1 LGQFD
6 ATLAAHG
13 RDVFRTTKAA
23 GGAGCTAC
31 HQLDPNKF
39 VPPIIIPIASMY
51 PGYNPTVVFTRQAPL
66 SPIQK
71 SFGGPS
77 PYFDNRLVVI
87 DASSIGGAR
96 GFALPLKLDLARR
109 TSLLSDDE
117 IVGTSFDDAADAMMN
132 SARRDPKAA
141 HSFFVSDPNDRKALI
156 EFMKSLTTSAP
167 SFTAAGVAN
176 GASFMGGSVAPGE
189 IIAISGTALGT
200 GFANASMQNTTVTF
214 DGVAAPL
221 LSVTTTQI
229 TAIVPFEVNSKT
241 STQVQV
247 TTGSLMSPPVV
258 VPVVPAAP
266 GIYTLAGTGTGQ
278 GAVLNQDGS
287 VNSPTN
293 PAVKG
298 SVISIYATGGG
309 QTNPASATGKVVS
322 SPLPS
327 LIATPSATIGG
338 QPAQVTYAGG
348 SPGLSSSIVQVNAIV
363 PASSA
368 SGNVSLAINIG
379 GVASQAGVTVWVK

>member
-1 LGQFD
+1 
-6 ATLAAHG
+6 
-13 RDVFRTTKAA
+13 
-23 GGAGCTAC
+23 
-31 HQLDPNKF
+31 
-39 VPPIIIPIASMY
+39 
-51 PGYNPTVVFTRQAPL
+51 
-66 SPIQK
+66 
-71 SFGGPS
+71 
-77 PYFDNRLVVI
+77 
-87 DASSIGGAR
+87 
-96 GFALPLKLDLARR
+96 
-109 TSLLSDDE
+109 
-117 IVGTSFDDAADAMMN
+117 
-132 SARRDPKAA
+132 
-141 HSFFVSDPNDRKALI
+141 
-156 EFMKSLTTSAP
+156 
-167 SFTAAGVAN
+167 
-176 GASFMGGSVAPGE
+176 MGGSVAPGE

-322 SPLPS
+322 SPLP
-327 LIATPSATIGG
+327 LLTGTPSAAIGG

-368 SGNVSLAINIG
+368 SGNVSLAINVG